1 MVREPV
7 RVAVLVE
14 RDTPVAEGI
23 LRGVWKS
30 AGPLR
35 AWALRVE
42 GPSVERMELVRAW
55 RPAGVIGQLNSMV
68 VADAVTALGVPC
80 VNVGNKLE
88 TPGVASVV
96 FDDRAV
102 GRMAAR
108 HFMEKGFERFA
119 FLGSVRRARGRD
131 RLAGF
136 REELGLKGY
145 DVATLGAEHAAKL
158 EARANIWSNPDEA
171 VVRFLEGLKKPVAV
185 LNDNDR
191 LARVH
196 SEVCR
201 LRGIAVPE
209 EVAMLGVSDDEL
221 ECGLADPPLSSIRL
235 PSEEVGRRAVGVL
248 AGLMGESRG
257 AAHGETP
264 WAFGTG
270 ESHGYRLAP
279 LGVVER
285 ASTDVV
291 AVRDAGVAAA
301 LRVIRENAHRPVNVE
316 TVLRAVWE
324 GTGVSGGVGDG
335 TLKAGGVRVSR
346 RGLEQ
351 KFKRVLGRTP
361 LQEIHRVRIVRACE
375 LLSGTA
381 MPIAEVAVACGF
393 AEAPR
398 LSERFKA
405 VMGVTPAAWRRRAME
420 ARGLGGGGAGAG
432 GVGAAGGGVQG
443 GLSMAGYAD
452 GRGEGASDG

>member
-14 RDTPVAEGI
+14 RDTPVAEGM
-23 LRGVWKS
+23 LRGIWKS
-30 AGPLR
+30 VGPLR
-35 AWALRVE
+35 TWALRVE
-42 GPSVERMELVRAW
+42 GPSVERMDLVRAW
-55 RPAGVIGQLNSMV
+55 RPAGVIGQLNSMA

-108 HFMEKGFERFA
+108 HFLEKGFERFA

-145 DVATLGAEHAAKL
+145 AAATLGAEHAAKL
-158 EARANIWSNPDEA
+158 EARANIWSNPDAA
-171 VVRFLEGLKKPVAV
+171 VVRFLEGLEKPVAV

-235 PSEEVGRRAVGVL
+235 PSEEVGRRAV
-248 AGLMGESRG
+248 
-257 AAHGETP
+257 
-264 WAFGTG
+264 
-270 ESHGYRLAP
+270 
-279 LGVVER
+279 
-285 ASTDVV
+285 
-291 AVRDAGVAAA
+291 
-301 LRVIRENAHRPVNVE
+301 
-316 TVLRAVWE
+316 
-324 GTGVSGGVGDG
+324 
-335 TLKAGGVRVSR
+335 
-346 RGLEQ
+346 
-351 KFKRVLGRTP
+351 
-361 LQEIHRVRIVRACE
+361 
-375 LLSGTA
+375 
-381 MPIAEVAVACGF
+381 
-393 AEAPR
+393 
-398 LSERFKA
+398 
-405 VMGVTPAAWRRRAME
+405 
-420 ARGLGGGGAGAG
+420 
-432 GVGAAGGGVQG
+432 
-443 GLSMAGYAD
+443 
-452 GRGEGASDG
+452 